1 MNKVILR
8 YVCPF
13 AIFNE
18 NVEIT
23 VYSTLKELRSVAL
36 QVFQIPIEQQFFK
49 YKTNENWIVNFIY

>member
-23 VYSTLKELRSVAL
+23 VYSTLNELRSVAL

-49 YKTNENWIVNFIY
+49 YKTNENWIVIFIN